1 MAPKKKKTEE
11 EKPSQEEEKKTSK
24 KEAEEKNEKLHESLK
39 DIKAREGIIGYI
51 LRTPESAS
59 IDMKDPTKIIDYAVL
74 SSTALEAGEDLSK
87 TFQLGEIQNVL
98 LEGKDAKILSL
109 KVKGQRLSIF
119 MEKTIDHEEIYK
131 DLNI

>member
-1 MAPKKKKTEE
+1 MAPKKKKNEE
-11 EKPSQEEEKKTSK
+11 ENPSQEEKKETSK
-24 KEAEEKNEKLHESLK
+24 KEAEEKNEKLYESLK
-39 DIKAREGIIGYI
+39 DIKTREGIIGFI

-87 TFQLGEIQNVL
+87 TFELGEIQNVL

-109 KVKGQRLSIF
+109 KVKGQRLSVF
-119 MEKTIDHEEIYK
+119 MEKNIDHEEIYK

>member
-11 EKPSQEEEKKTSK
+11 KPSQEEEKNPSK

-39 DIKAREGIIGYI
+39 DIKTREGIIGYI

-109 KVKGQRLSIF
+109 KVKGQRLSVF
-119 MEKTIDHEEIYK
+119 MEKNIDHEEIYK

>member
-1 MAPKKKKTEE
+1 MTPEKEKAEEEPAQKKKKKSSTE
-11 EKPSQEEEKKTSK
+11 K
-24 KEAEEKNEKLHESLK
+24 AEEKSEKLRESLK
-39 DIKAREGIIGYI
+39 DIKTREGIIGYI

-87 TFQLGEIQNVL
+87 TFELGEIQGVI

-109 KVKGQRLSIF
+109 KVEDQRLSVF
-119 MEKTIDHEEIYK
+119 MDKNVDPEKIYK
-131 DLNI
+131 DLNL

>member
-1 MAPKKKKTEE
+1 MAPKNEKTEE
-11 EKPSQEEEKKTSK
+11 KS
-24 KEAEEKNEKLHESLK
+24 EKLYESLK
-39 DIKAREGIIGYI
+39 DIKTREGVIGYI

-87 TFQLGEIQNVL
+87 TFELGEIRDVL

-109 KVKGQRLSIF
+109 IVEDQRLSVF
-119 MEKTIDHEEIYK
+119 MEKNVDHEKIYK